1 MHRTYRLSALAMAL
15 SALLLSSL
23 AVLGLSPALAA
34 EEADHA
40 AGHVYVLNNNL
51 CGQNSITIFTRV
63 ADGSLN
69 QQGTTAIG
77 GLGSVAAFADG
88 TQGSLIRSRERTRL
102 FAVDAGSDQISVVNV
117 REKGQLALAGVFPSG
132 GAGPVV

>member
-1 MHRTYRLSALAMAL
+1 MPRTYRRSALIMAV

-23 AVLGLSPALAA
+23 AVLGLSPAVAA
-34 EEADHA
+34 EEEDRA

-51 CGQNSITIFTRV
+51 SGQNSITIFTRE
-63 ADGSLN
+63 ADGALN
-69 QQGTTAIG
+69 RQGTTAIG

-88 TQGSLIRSRERTRL
+88 TQGSLIRTRDRTRL

-117 REKGQLALAGVFPSG
+117 KEEGQPALAGVFPSG
-132 GAGPVV
+132 G